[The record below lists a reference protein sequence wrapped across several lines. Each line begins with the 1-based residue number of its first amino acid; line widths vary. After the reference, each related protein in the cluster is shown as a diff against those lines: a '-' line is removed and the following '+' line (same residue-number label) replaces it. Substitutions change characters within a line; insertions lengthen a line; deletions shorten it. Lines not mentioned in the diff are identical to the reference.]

1 MGKKKATTVLTLMI
15 SQIGEFVD
23 PIQNDFQ
30 HCQLVQR
37 NDSSSWVYFLFYMYS
52 ITSGRFLG

>member
-1 MGKKKATTVLTLMI
+1 MGKKKKATTVLTLMI

-23 PIQNDFQ
+23 PIQNDF
-30 HCQLVQR
+30 QLVQR

>member
-30 HCQLVQR
+30 LVQR